1 MHSYFWL
8 DGVRSDELGIQL
20 QTPVTFSATKKRYTS
35 ISVSGRS
42 GDLHISDGAYEN
54 VTARASCFALR
65 RNVSEVM
72 DAINQ
77 YIARNDGYRR
87 LEVSEEP
94 DVYRDAYV
102 ISTTGLEIR
111 MYNVAP
117 FEIEFDCA
125 PQKWLKTGQST
136 ITISQSQSKLQNP
149 GMPAKPLMR
158 VYGSSSGGSL
168 SIEGVTIGI
177 NSIDEYIDI
186 DCDTMNAYKGFLNRN
201 NAISAPEFPV
211 LQPGINS
218 IGFSGGITRI
228 EMKPRWWLI

>member
-1 MHSYFWL
+1 MRSYFWL

-20 QTPVTFSATKKRYTS
+20 QSPVTFSATKKRYTS

-77 YIARNDGYRR
+77 YIVRNDGYRR

-111 MYNVAP
+111 MRNVAP

-136 ITISQSQSKLQNP
+136 ITIAQSQSKLQNP

-168 SIEGVTIGI
+168 SIEGVTIEI
-177 NSIDEYIDI
+177 DSIYEYIDI